1 MTRCTYTIKVH
12 VLCWKTILAPRSHM
26 IGDGRT
32 WSHMVGPHCTRSDM
46 VEHHCTDILLKI
58 CRARLNTVL
67 HSRTY
72 DCTRSNTVAQNLFLP
87 HTVIQG
93 RTDDRRRSNTVTQT
107 TAHGRTWLHTV
118 ARTTVHDRTRSHTVA
133 QKNPQLPEWPTLH
146 TCTVCQEFHSGQTIQ
161 RATYSDKSVTKG
173 LAYNKSRHF
182 LL

>member
-46 VEHHCTDILLKI
+46 VKHHCTDILLKI

-72 DCTRSNTVAQNLFLP
+72 DCTRSNMVAQNLFLP
-87 HTVIQG
+87 HTVVHG
-93 RTDDRRRSNTVTQT
+93 RTDDCRRSNTVTQT
-107 TAHGRTWLHTV
+107 TAHGRTWL
-118 ARTTVHDRTRSHTVA
+118 RTDDRSRSHKKSSAARMAYPPHLHCVPRISFWTNNPKSHLFW
-133 QKNPQLPEWPTLH
+133 QKCHQGL
-146 TCTVCQEFHSGQTIQ
+146 GIQ
-161 RATYSDKSVTKG
+161 
-173 LAYNKSRHF
+173 
-182 LL
+182 